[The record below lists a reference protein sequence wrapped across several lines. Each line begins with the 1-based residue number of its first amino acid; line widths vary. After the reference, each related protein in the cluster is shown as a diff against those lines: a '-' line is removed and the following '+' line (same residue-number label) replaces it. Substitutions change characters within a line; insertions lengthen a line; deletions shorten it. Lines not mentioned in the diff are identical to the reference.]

1 MEKAH
6 ASSPV
11 LPAGAADP
19 GGHAVQVAWAAYENV
34 FFGHS
39 SQLLSSDAP
48 SADDAFPAG
57 QSMQAV

>member
-1 MEKAH
+1 MAMEKAH

-39 SQLLSSDAP
+39 
-48 SADDAFPAG
+48 
-57 QSMQAV
+57 